1 MPVND
6 SPAYTDPTT
15 QANLR
20 SDLITANELAR
31 RLAIS
36 KRSLWRLR
44 SAGQLPEPIRLGG
57 AVRWRLE
64 DIQKWIADGC
74 PAPRGRDNVPRRK

>member
-1 MPVND
+1 MRVND
-6 SPAYTDPTT
+6 SSTDAATNIK
-15 QANLR
+15 ANLR
-20 SDLITANELAR
+20 SDLITADELAR

-44 SAGQLPEPIRLGG
+44 SAGCLPPPVRLGG

-64 DIQKWIADGC
+64 EIKKWIADGC
-74 PAPRGRDNVPRRK
+74 PAPRARDNDSRRK